1 MTVAGSPREIGIIP
15 ARAGFTYKAAQRW
28 RAARDHPRSRGV
40 YGMMVSSLDRSPGSS
55 PLARGLLRTDV
66 LLAAGVRIIPA
77 RAGFTGDRG
86 RLLPG
91 AGDHPRSRGAY
102 EAVEHPGPA
111 DPDHPRSRGV
121 YRRARS
127 ASSWS
132 SGSSPLAR
140 GLLAPHEIRSDGVRI
155 IPARAGFT
163 RRPRAAHLRWED
175 HPRSRG
181 VYAGSRPPARRAAG
195 SSPLARGL
203 RGGGVDRAAHRR
215 IIPARAGFTAWSTGR
230 PTRWADHPRS
240 RGVYTGCGS
249 RRTTATGSSPL
260 ARGLLL
266 VGGPEALLLG
276 IIPARAGF
284 TPVADGGRAVGRD
297 HPRSRGVYRFG
308 CRAFRSRQGSSP
320 LARGLLMGLD
330 YPTTARRIIP
340 ARAGFTRRIYLHRAR
355 PPDHPRSRGVYDA
368 GVITSGFLG
377 GSSPLARGLLHAFGR
392 INVRPG
398 IIPARA
404 GFTHPGDSGRL
415 GYPDHPRSRGVYAS
429 EPWKTSRSRGSSP
442 LARGL
447 HRGVRHHR
455 GARRII
461 PARAGFTKST
471 RT

>member
-55 PLARGLLRTDV
+55 PLARGLRSGRRRGGGHGPDHPRSRGVYVSWSWRCWGWRGSSPLARGLLRTDV

-91 AGDHPRSRGAY
+91 AGDHPRSRGVY

-266 VGGPEALLLG
+266 GWTRGPS
-276 IIPARAGF
+276 P
-284 TPVADGGRAVGRD
+284 RD
-297 HPRSRGVYRFG
+297 HPRSRGVYESFPLHFG
-308 CRAFRSRQGSSP
+308 QDPGSSP
-320 LARGLLMGLD
+320 LARGLQGGRGCGD
-330 YPTTARRIIP
+330 RRQRIIP
-340 ARAGFTRRIYLHRAR
+340 ARAGFTRPGIPAYAGSK
-355 PPDHPRSRGVYDA
+355 DHPRSRGVYPGCGRRPGCWA
-368 GVITSGFLG
+368 
-377 GSSPLARGLLHAFGR
+377 GSSPLARGLQVWVHG
-392 INVRPG
+392 VPQPPG

-404 GFTHPGDSGRL
+404 GFTDGPRL
-415 GYPDHPRSRGVYAS
+415 PDDGPQDHPRSRGVYA
-429 EPWKTSRSRGSSP
+429 
-442 LARGL
+442 
-447 HRGVRHHR
+447 
-455 GARRII
+455 
-461 PARAGFTKST
+461 
-471 RT
+471 